1 MKNGARRDHAAT
13 SPPIAGPL
21 IPPMRNPPEN
31 RPLAR
36 PRCSL
41 GTLPSSRV
49 WALTL
54 NIAEPSPPSP
64 RKTMSCVNDPEN
76 PARILLTA
84 TIPMPADITRYSS
97 NRSRGRPLRP
107 VPVDLRGP
115 RDRRGEQN
123 SRRDDPDASG
133 HHPVLAEPVD

>member
-54 NIAEPSPPSP
+54 NIAEPSPPTP

-84 TIPMPADITRYSS
+84 TIPMPADITRYSP
-97 NRSRGRPLRP
+97 NRSTRRPDGSAPATR
-107 VPVDLRGP
+107 
-115 RDRRGEQN
+115 
-123 SRRDDPDASG
+123 SRAKALITLAAAA
-133 HHPVLAEPVD
+133 VLTPK